1 MACMATS
8 QTEKG
13 RCRPFCSLEERRA
26 RYFQLMQ
33 RSITIGLLFPKPE
46 DVDPDDPVAMAEVT
60 VLLREFN
67 KCNDEMEE
75 LVNGLPK

>member
-1 MACMATS
+1 MTAPLA
-8 QTEKG
+8 
-13 RCRPFCSLEERRA
+13 ERKA
-26 RYFQLMQ
+26 KYFALMQ

-67 KCNDEMEE
+67 KVNDEMQEI
-75 LVNGLPK
+75 VDGLPK